1 MSKKTRHNYD
11 FKKSH
16 TLNKTKSKQNDMQSM
31 LLSIDNNSQTGG
43 ANPPYKWFQNIFGF
57 DEKAILI
64 GKDPTNL
71 ENYFTIKTETI
82 NANDTST
89 KDYLSSLSALFS
101 SSSEDTKV
109 EVQKHTLICSDA
121 TNAPQGFKSQY
132 IGMFDRPNLA
142 QLEQCINSDEY
153 KNAFKKLKA
162 VNIKD
167 KKKGGLTF
175 KHIVTQDV
183 ALLHCDPKNEGAI
196 FQVASQFNCLEMISD
211 DATPKQGVTMYTYD
225 NTQGPA
231 CAMACPAAL
240 VYRNYFVEH
249 TNNAETYNGQCTR
262 QIDNLEDINDL
273 LENTN
278 ETYWTMRNGYVIVND
293 HNKLQEVSNK
303 IATIQ
308 RDSIINALRVGVH
321 WSTSVIDYP
330 NIDKT
335 KEPLAHRVCQVYAS
349 ALPVSPTYNPS
360 ITNEDV
366 WEPFATCILDGSYM
380 ATLCIAAL
388 IAIKSQTRI
397 KCYLTLI
404 GGSAFG
410 NKPDWIIK
418 AIEKALDKY
427 KDYPIDVMLV
437 HHKNIDTQYSTWL
450 KTIGEIITDLPEK
463 CGLKKFDI
471 DEFLEPI
478 TDDNKTIKEITDP
491 NTNKKMKLY
500 AIQGSLVD
508 FKGDVMV
515 NAANEACLGGGGI
528 DKVIHESGG
537 IELYKACNALPLIND
552 VRCPTGQAKT
562 TIGGNLNTCLCIHAV
577 GPNYNSYVKNKWT
590 DADLLLYSA
599 YFNSMKEA
607 YDHGCTNIAF
617 SLLSSGIFRGS
628 GSKDKDKDKDR
639 GLKNVI
645 SIGILAVVN
654 FAIALER
661 VVDVF
666 FYAYGKNEY
675 NILAELI
682 TKYNID
688 PDNSWKNFASDIT
701 DFNTDYLTTN
711 FIDINLINTKP
722 KYENLQL
729 AYDAIAIKPGPG
741 LGEATPQQVE
751 IFAKFKASLEDYK
764 PPTHLD
770 YKQFGQFI
778 LEGHQ
783 VIDKKT
789 NKTDY
794 VRTKRV
800 AILVDTL
807 KLFETKTTEYYNSA
821 KENMLN
827 WCKKVTPR
835 NEKGL
840 EVIVEPIDWGEMA
853 LKCTKKYGSIFA
865 CLNMANSETPGG
877 GYQNGPAAQEE
888 NMFRR
893 TNCHFSIIRD
903 SMLNPNKD
911 KSFYSYK
918 QSYQYLIGAKDGI
931 NTYIDVTSPR
941 ICIKD
946 KETWKPEMGNNA
958 KGTQNI
964 GYKLYDAS
972 NIFLFYELRCAAV
985 YIDSPDQFNETE
997 MEKIIHA
1004 QFKTLMKK
1012 GIRHAIL
1019 GAFGCGAFHN
1029 PPLEVAAL
1037 YKECLMLYKDDFDVI
1052 AFPIYYAG
1060 SGLQN
1065 YPSFRKILLNSPDD
1079 ENTSSIFYN
1088 GDAEAIAEAEADAE
1102 ANESPKVVTPL
1113 AANAAAI
1120 AAAIN
1125 PGANAAVINT
1135 AIKKNKTSVK
1145 KGHEKAVTEKAGT
1158 GKAAKPTK
1166 VLAAK
1171 PAKAGT
1177 DEAETDEVGD
1187 GTGKAAK
1194 PTKVLAAK
1202 PAKAGTDE
1210 AETDE
1215 VGDGTEENGS
1225 RQAGRKDLAQSGSAD
1240 NGTVNGNVSDDNSN
1254 PSPSYDISPE
1264 GSNGQGMLIGFL
1276 ILCTLG
1282 IGAVSFIK

>member
-1 MSKKTRHNYD
+1 MNKKTRHKYD

-31 LLSIDNNSQTGG
+31 LLSIDNNNNSQTGG
-43 ANPPYKWFQNIFGF
+43 ANPLPIWFRNIFGF
-57 DEKAILI
+57 DEKAIFK
-64 GKDPTNL
+64 GNDPTNL

-82 NANDTST
+82 DANDTNT

-101 SSSEDTKV
+101 SSSGDTKV
-109 EVQKHTLICSDA
+109 TVQKHTLICSDA
-121 TNAPQGFKSQY
+121 TNAPQGFKEQY

-142 QLEQCINSDEY
+142 QLEQCIKSKEY
-153 KNAFKKLKA
+153 NDAFNKLKA

-167 KKKGGLTF
+167 KKKGGLAF

-196 FQVASQFNCLEMISD
+196 FQVASQFNCLEMQSA
-211 DATPKQGVTMYTYD
+211 DARPNQGVTIYSD
-225 NTQGPA
+225 DHTQGPA

-249 TNNAETYNGQCTR
+249 TKNGVIYKGQCAH
-262 QIDNLEDINDL
+262 QIDNLEDINEMLGNMND
-273 LENTN
+273 
-278 ETYWTMRNGYVIVND
+278 TYWTMRNGYVIVND
-293 HNKLQEVSNK
+293 DKKLGDISNRIVEVE
-303 IATIQ
+303 
-308 RDSIINALRVGVH
+308 RESIIQALRVGVH
-321 WSTSVIDYP
+321 WSTSVVDNQKIAT
-330 NIDKT
+330 K
-335 KEPLAHRVCQVYAS
+335 KEPLKHRVCQVYAS
-349 ALPVSPTYNPS
+349 ALPVSPNYNPS
-360 ITNEDV
+360 IINKAL
-366 WEPFATCILDGSYM
+366 WEPFATCILEGSYM

-388 IAIKSQTRI
+388 IALKSQTRI

-418 AIEKALDKY
+418 AITNALTKY
-427 KDYPIDVMLV
+427 KAYPIDVMLV
-437 HHKNIDTQYSTWL
+437 HDKKIYPEYSEQL

-463 CGLKKFDI
+463 CGSSKFDI
-471 DEFLEPI
+471 ATFLHPI
-478 TDDNKTIKEITDP
+478 PYANKTIKEITLP
-491 NTNKKMKLY
+491 NTSNKMKLY

-508 FKGDVMV
+508 FEGDVIV
-515 NAANEACLGGGGI
+515 NAANEACLGGSGI
-528 DKVIHESGG
+528 DGAIADKGG
-537 IELYKACNALPLIND
+537 ALLFQARNALPVIKTN
-552 VRCPTGQAKT
+552 VRCLTGEAKT
-562 TIGGNLNTCLCIHAV
+562 TIGGDLNTCLCIHAV

-590 DADLLLYSA
+590 EADLLLYSA

-607 YDHGCTNIAF
+607 YHHGCTNIAF
-617 SLLSSGIFRGS
+617 SLLSSGIFRG
-628 GSKDKDKDKDR
+628 KDNKDKDR

-654 FAIALER
+654 FAIALGH

-666 FYAYGKNEY
+666 FYAYDKSEY
-675 NILAELI
+675 DILAELI
-682 TKYNID
+682 NKYNID
-688 PDNSWKNFASDIT
+688 HVNGWKNFASNIT

-711 FIDINLINTKP
+711 FIDKNPLNPTNTNP
-722 KYENLQL
+722 KYETLQS
-729 AYDAIAIKPGPG
+729 AYDALAIKAGLGQGPGPG
-741 LGEATPQQVE
+741 DAALGDAAATQQE
-751 IFAKFKASLEDYK
+751 IFAKFETNLENYD
-764 PPTHLD
+764 PPSNLD

-778 LEGHQ
+778 VEDRQ
-783 VIDKKT
+783 VIDNIT
-789 NKTDY
+789 QKTDY

-800 AILVDTL
+800 EILVNTL
-807 KLFETKTTEYYNSA
+807 KLFEKKTPDYYKSA

-827 WCKKVTPR
+827 WCKKVSPR
-835 NEKGL
+835 DEKGL

-853 LKCTKKYGSIFA
+853 LKCTKNYGSIFA
-865 CLNMANSETPGG
+865 CLNMANSKNPGG
-877 GYQNGPAAQEE
+877 GYQTGAAAQEE

-893 TNCHFSIIRD
+893 TNCHFSINRD
-903 SMLNPNKD
+903 SMLNPNED
-911 KSFYSYK
+911 KSYYFYK
-918 QSYQYLIGAKDGI
+918 PHMQNLIGAKDGE
-931 NTYIDVTSPR
+931 NTYIDLENPR

-946 KETWKPEMGNNA
+946 RETYNDVNTLE
-958 KGTQNI
+958 GTKNI
-964 GYKLYDAS
+964 GYGELSDDDK
-972 NIFLFYELRCAAV
+972 FLFYELRCAAV
-985 YIDSPDQFNETE
+985 RISNPNQFNKTE
-997 MEKIIHA
+997 MRKIIHA
-1004 QFKTLMKK
+1004 QFKTLKK
-1012 GIRHAIL
+1012 NGLRHAIL
-1019 GAFGCGAFHN
+1019 GAFGCGAFNN
-1029 PPLEVAAL
+1029 PPLKVAAL
-1037 YKECLMLYKDDFDVI
+1037 YKECLIQYKDHFDVI
-1052 AFPIYYAG
+1052 AFPIYFAGNGRENYA
-1060 SGLQN
+1060 
-1065 YPSFRKILLNSPDD
+1065 SFRKILLNSPDD

-1088 GDAEAIAEAEADAE
+1088 GDANGAEAEAE

-1177 DEAETDEVGD
+1177 DEA
-1187 GTGKAAK
+1187 
-1194 PTKVLAAK
+1194 
-1202 PAKAGTDE
+1202 AKAGTDE

-1215 VGDGTEENGS
+1215 VGDGSEENDL

-1240 NGTVNGNVSDDNSN
+1240 NGTVNGNVSDENN
-1254 PSPSYDISPE
+1254 GTPSQSFDISPE